1 MMCVRAAPPA
11 KKLKKGLDKPNPIRY
26 NKDNKRKGKVKTMK
40 AKDLMTLI
48 DNSITLASTIDGYD
62 TCDDNKIRA
71 IKNDLKTIKEYIGK
85 FEEKTA
91 REEVIISVTERLDGS
106 TDIFKVTKEQ
116 WCAIAKIVDYYGFNA
131 DYNFETIND
140 IQKLY

>member
-1 MMCVRAAPPA
+1 
-11 KKLKKGLDKPNPIRY
+11 
-26 NKDNKRKGKVKTMK
+26 MK

-48 DNSITLASTIDGYD
+48 EDTITLASTVDGYD
-62 TCDDNKIRA
+62 FCDNNKIKA
-71 IKNDLKTIKEYIGK
+71 IQNDLKTIREAVKSLEG
-85 FEEKTA
+85 KTA